1 VLIAAALMGAAAC
14 GVWLKYSTGA
24 VLAAY
29 SVGRC
34 VEAVRQRVRRTGR

>member
-29 SVGRC
+29 SAGRR
-34 VEAVRQRVRRTGR
+34 VEAVCQRVRRTGR